1 MQRVMRRIGR
11 KEEMR
16 AAAREWRAAG
26 RRIGFVPT
34 MGALHAGHVGLVERA
49 RAECDVVV
57 ASVFVN
63 PLQFGPNEDLA
74 RYPRDLEGDARL
86 LTAAGADALF
96 TTTPQEM
103 YPAGFQTHVA
113 PGALA
118 EPLCGASRPG
128 HFRGVTTVVAKLLHL
143 VAPHDAYFGQ
153 KDFQQARVLQQ
164 MVADL
169 DFDLVLRL
177 LPTRREPDGLALSSR
192 NRYLTPAERAVAPDL
207 QRALQQVKAA
217 FDRGERRTA
226 ALAEAGRAAL
236 ARQPAFR
243 LDYLEVRDDETLAMP
258 AALARGGVVAAAAF
272 LGATRLIDNVLLG
285 DAERR
290 LG

>member
-1 MQRVMRRIGR
+1 MQRVMRRIER

-16 AAAREWRAAG
+16 AASREWRAAG
-26 RRIGFVPT
+26 RTIGFVPT
-34 MGALHAGHVGLVERA
+34 MGALHAGHAGLVERA

-57 ASVFVN
+57 ASIFVN

-74 RYPRDLEGDARL
+74 RYPRDLDGDAL
-86 LTAAGADALF
+86 LLAKAGADALF

-103 YPAGFQTHVA
+103 YPAGFQTHVV
-113 PGALA
+113 PGPLA

-128 HFRGVTTVVAKLLHL
+128 HFRGVTTVVAKLFHL
-143 VAPHDAYFGQ
+143 VAPHHAFFGQ
-153 KDFQQARVLQQ
+153 KDFQQARLLQQ

-169 DFDLVLRL
+169 DFDLQLHL
-177 LPTRREPDGLALSSR
+177 LPTRREADGLALSSR
-192 NRYLTPAERAVAPDL
+192 NRYLSPAERAVAPDL
-207 QRALQQVKAA
+207 QRALQAVKSA
-217 FDRGERRTA
+217 FDGGERRTA
-226 ALAEAGRAAL
+226 ALADVGRAAL

-243 LDYLEVRDDETLAMP
+243 LDYLEVRDDETLAVVP
-258 AALARGGVVAAAAF
+258 ALVRGGVVAAAAF
-272 LGATRLIDNVLLG
+272 LGKTRLIDNVLLG